1 MSGAGTVE
9 SRSTASRVSDVLLR
23 EVEAFVYLE
32 GGLQDRHEYDAWEA
46 LWTDDGVYWIPANGD
61 DIDPEREMS
70 IIYDNRSRIALRI
83 RQLHTGRRL
92 AQTPKSNLVRVI
104 SNIEIAS
111 ESGEE
116 INVRANAIIF
126 ESAPR
131 RDTLWGTRYEYT
143 LRRID
148 GALKMARKKVVLVNN
163 DKALPNMAFLI

>member
-1 MSGAGTVE
+1 VSGAGTVE

-83 RQLHTGRRL
+83 RQLHTGRSL

>member
-46 LWTDDGVYWIPANGD
+46 LWTDDGVYW
-61 DIDPEREMS
+61 
-70 IIYDNRSRIALRI
+70 I